1 MERDVFPKPHALFG
15 IPLYAFD
22 PTKET
27 MMNKT
32 FDISNFS
39 EAQLTALIDEAQTQL
54 LKRRKNRDREAP
66 VGADG
71 SKGQDV
77 TNPDHGVVPVPTPR
91 EVKEEGPAHGVP
103 KHPDRKVG

>member
-1 MERDVFPKPHALFG
+1 MEIIMG
-15 IPLYAFD
+15 
-22 PTKET
+22 
-27 MMNKT
+27 KT

-66 VGADG
+66 IRPAG

-91 EVKEEGPAHGVP
+91 DVKEEGSAHGVP
-103 KHPDRKVG
+103 KHPASKVG